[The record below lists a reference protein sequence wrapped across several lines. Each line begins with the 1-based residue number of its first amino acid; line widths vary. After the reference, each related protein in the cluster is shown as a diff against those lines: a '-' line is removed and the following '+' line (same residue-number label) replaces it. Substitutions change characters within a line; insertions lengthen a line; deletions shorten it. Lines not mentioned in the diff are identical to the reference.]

1 MRRLSLLVTPLLV
14 CAAGFAQSD
23 LPHFGIGVD
32 MSTLGAGIQAATAV
46 THKSN
51 VRVGFNYFTY
61 SRDFTKD
68 GINYNGEL
76 QLRSFEILY
85 DQYLFGG
92 LHVSP
97 GLLAYNGNRGT
108 ATAAV
113 PGGQQFSLGGTSYTS
128 AAAAPVTGTGNVN
141 LGTASPMVL
150 IGVGNLLP
158 RSTRHFT
165 VNFDVGAV
173 FQRAPQATLNLNGSV
188 CNPAI
193 PAPCTPIA
201 VSAVPGLQTDVQNEQ
216 NKINKSLNFFR
227 YYPVISLGFGYKF

>member
-1 MRRLSLLVTPLLV
+1 MRHVSLVLTPLLV
-14 CAAGFAQSD
+14 CTAGFAQSD

-32 MSTLGAGIQAATAV
+32 MSTLGAGIQASTAV
-46 THKSN
+46 TRKSN

-68 GINYNGEL
+68 GINYNGDL

-92 LHVSP
+92 FHVSP
-97 GLLAYNGNRGT
+97 GLLAYNGNKGI

-113 PGGQQFSLGGTSYTS
+113 PSGQQFSLGGTSYTS
-128 AAAAPVTGTGNVN
+128 APTNPVIGNGAVN

-158 RSTRHFT
+158 RSKRHFT
-165 VNFDVGAV
+165 VNFEVGAV
-173 FQRAPQATLNLNGSV
+173 FQRPPKATLNLSGSV
-188 CNPAI
+188 CNPVIAS
-193 PAPCTPIA
+193 PCTPVA
-201 VSAVPGLQTDVQNEQ
+201 VSAVPGLQSDVQNEQ
-216 NKINKSLNFFR
+216 NKINKSLDFFR
-227 YYPVISLGFGYKF
+227 YYPVISFGFGYKF